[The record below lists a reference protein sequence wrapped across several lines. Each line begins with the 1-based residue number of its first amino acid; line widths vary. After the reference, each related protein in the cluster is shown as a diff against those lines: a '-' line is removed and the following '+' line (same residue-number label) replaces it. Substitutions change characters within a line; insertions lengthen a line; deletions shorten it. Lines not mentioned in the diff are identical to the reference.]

1 MDSIKAK
8 KVQAMKK
15 YRKTQFLSHNF
26 LHFVAVFGILIL
38 SSFWSINPSLCSS
51 MKQFAIISLPC
62 IWSSFFNPKCL
73 FIVVNVIVVF
83 LVGESGLV
91 GSKVSPVR
99 DVYDE
104 YVERNRR
111 VRGVSVS
118 TTVPR
123 EVGDYK
129 AMDSEEGKGGF
140 DQTDEEEEEEK
151 GLFEVKE
158 VITSEAESGEE
169 EQTREVEEEEGSF
182 EVKDIITSKVD
193 PLEEERTC
201 EIKEEKGLIEVQ
213 ETKTWKVEHGRSIVK
228 DHQEIELP
236 EFNKRVE
243 EFIARVNKQRWMEAQ
258 LLVSCK
264 V

>member
-8 KVQAMKK
+8 KIQAMKK
-15 YRKTQFLSHNF
+15 CRKTQFSSHNF

-51 MKQFAIISLPC
+51 MKQFVIISLPC

-73 FIVVNVIVVF
+73 FIVVYVIVVF

-91 GSKVSPVR
+91 GSKVSPGR

-140 DQTDEEEEEEK
+140 DQTEEEEEEEK

-158 VITSEAESGEE
+158 VITSEAESGKE
-169 EQTREVEEEEGSF
+169 EQTREVEEEEEEEGSF
-182 EVKDIITSKVD
+182 EVKDVITY

-201 EIKEEKGLIEVQ
+201 EVKEEKGLIEVK
-213 ETKTWKVEHGRSIVK
+213 ETKTWKVEHGRSIVE

-258 LLVSCK
+258 LLVSC
-264 V
+264 